1 MELPAHWGTTPDE
14 RARRT
19 PADALVPAPR
29 ARWTRGVT
37 SPASPE
43 DLWLW
48 VCQLTVAP
56 YSYDLIDNR
65 GRRSPR
71 LLTPGADDLRVGQ
84 RLLVLFVIDSF
95 DPGEQLTLRLRRRG
109 TGSLA
114 EFAITYAVAPDPRGS
129 RLVATVTVDGA
140 RRGGLL
146 RYALAWGDLV
156 MMRRQLRLASLAPA
170 SFRPWAKLEERVGRR
185 PEHEHEGDDD
195 RRQVQDPQG
204 DDREVRRRRRRR
216 GTRRARP
223 PAASQVSGSTTS
235 EAVPTTPE
243 QHGER
248 PPHGVAAGGRASTS
262 ATTTA

>member
-1 MELPAHWGTTPDE
+1 MELPEHWGTTPDE
-14 RARRT
+14 RARHT
-19 PADALVPAPR
+19 PADVLVPVPR

-37 SPASPE
+37 SAASPE
-43 DLWLW
+43 DLWLS

-65 GRRSPR
+65 GRRSPG

-140 RRGGLL
+140 PRGGLL
-146 RYALAWGDLV
+146 RYTLAWGDLV
-156 MMRRQLRLASLAPA
+156 MMRRQLRTLAGLAGA
-170 SFRPWAKLEERVGRR
+170 N
-185 PEHEHEGDDD
+185 
-195 RRQVQDPQG
+195 
-204 DDREVRRRRRRR
+204 
-216 GTRRARP
+216 
-223 PAASQVSGSTTS
+223 
-235 EAVPTTPE
+235 
-243 QHGER
+243 
-248 PPHGVAAGGRASTS
+248 
-262 ATTTA
+262 

>member
-1 MELPAHWGTTPDE
+1 MGLPEHWGTTPDE
-14 RARRT
+14 RARHT
-19 PADALVPAPR
+19 PADVLVPAPR

-37 SPASPE
+37 SAASPE

-109 TGSLA
+109 TGSVA

-129 RLVATVTVDGA
+129 RLVATVTVG
-140 RRGGLL
+140 RRRVAAGSCGTP
-146 RYALAWGDLV
+146 LAWGDLV
-156 MMRRQLRLASLAPA
+156 MMRRQLRTLAELAGA
-170 SFRPWAKLEERVGRR
+170 N
-185 PEHEHEGDDD
+185 
-195 RRQVQDPQG
+195 
-204 DDREVRRRRRRR
+204 
-216 GTRRARP
+216 
-223 PAASQVSGSTTS
+223 
-235 EAVPTTPE
+235 
-243 QHGER
+243 
-248 PPHGVAAGGRASTS
+248 
-262 ATTTA
+262 